1 MLDRLRR
8 LNQNI
13 DFYSVF
19 DDDFDKFGRVIK
31 NIDSDEII
39 KVAEKQDLNIE
50 GSCYVASEPLFEQLN
65 IAKIIK
71 NEVFGEMPTQV
82 GYCYGHNN
90 FLNATEWHTSS
101 ELNIAITDLVL
112 ILGSLSDIKDN
123 KIDSSLFKAFFI
135 PKGTVIEV
143 YATSLHFCP
152 CETNSNGF
160 GCVVALP
167 KGTNTPLE
175 TECDSK
181 ILFRKNKWLLS
192 HVDNESLLQRGA
204 VAGIYGENYKI
215 DY

>member
-1 MLDRLRR
+1 MLDRLRK

-13 DFYSVF
+13 NFYSVF

-112 ILGSLSDIKDN
+112 ILGSLSDIKNN
-123 KIDSSLFKAFFI
+123 KIDSSLFKAFFV

-152 CETNSNGF
+152 CETNSSGF

-175 TECDSK
+175 NEYDNK

>member
-1 MLDRLRR
+1 MINKLRD
-8 LNQNI
+8 LNPNV
-13 DFYSVF
+13 DFFSVF
-19 DDDFDKFGRVIK
+19 DDEFSKFGRVIE
-31 NIDSDEII
+31 NIDSQEF
-39 KVAEKQDLNIE
+39 DLNID
-50 GSCYVASEPLFEQLN
+50 GSCYIASEPSFEELN
-65 IAKIIK
+65 ISKTIEKEI
-71 NEVFGEMPTQV
+71 FGEMPTQI

-101 ELNIAITDLVL
+101 ELNIAVTDLVL
-112 ILGSLSDIKDN
+112 ILGNLSDIKDN
-123 KIDSSLFKAFFI
+123 KIDSSLFKAFFV

-152 CETNSNGF
+152 CETQKSGF

-175 TECDSK
+175 NEYNDK

-215 DY
+215 NY

>member
-1 MLDRLRR
+1 MLDKLKE
-8 LNQNI
+8 LNKNI
-13 DFYSVF
+13 EFFTVF
-19 DDDFDKFGRVIK
+19 DKEFTTFGRVISE
-31 NIDSDEII
+31 IDSNEII
-39 KVAEKQDLNIE
+39 KVAQKYDLNIE
-50 GSCYVASEPLFEQLN
+50 GSCYVASEPSFEELN
-65 IAKIIK
+65 ISKTIEKEI
-71 NEVFGEMPTQV
+71 FGEMLTQI

-101 ELNIAITDLVL
+101 ELNIAVTDLVL
-112 ILGSLSDIKDN
+112 ILGNLRDIKDN
-123 KIDSSLFKAFFI
+123 KIDSSLFKAFFV

-152 CETNSNGF
+152 CETQKSGF

-175 TECDSK
+175 NEYNDK

-215 DY
+215 KY

>member
-1 MLDRLRR
+1 MLDRLRK

-13 DFYSVF
+13 DFYSVL

-123 KIDSSLFKAFFI
+123 KIDSSFFKAFFV

-152 CETNSNGF
+152 CETNSSGF

-175 TECDSK
+175 NEYDNK

>member
-1 MLDRLRR
+1 MLDKLKE
-8 LNQNI
+8 LNKNI
-13 DFYSVF
+13 EFFTVF
-19 DDDFDKFGRVIK
+19 DKEFTTFGRVISE
-31 NIDSDEII
+31 IDSNEII
-39 KVAEKQDLNIE
+39 KVAQKYDLNIE
-50 GSCYVASEPLFEQLN
+50 GSCYVASEPSFEELN
-65 IAKIIK
+65 ISKTIEKEI
-71 NEVFGEMPTQV
+71 FGEMLTQI

-112 ILGSLSDIKDN
+112 ILGNLRDIKDN
-123 KIDSSLFKAFFI
+123 KIDSSLFKAFFV
-135 PKGTVIEV
+135 PKGIVIEV

-152 CETNSNGF
+152 CETQKSGF

-175 TECDSK
+175 NEYNDK

-215 DY
+215 KY